1 MALRSMTGFARFDGS
16 IAGTRFHWELR
27 SVNGRGLDV
36 RLRLPPGYEAIE
48 AQAREA
54 VSRHVARGNVALTL
68 SIDQGATSSEV
79 RINERALETVSAAA
93 EQLRLRHGWDNVRP
107 EGVLA
112 LRGVLEVG
120 EGPSVNVEAAQPV
133 LLAGL
138 ETALGAL
145 GVAREGEGA
154 RLEAVLRASIERI
167 GDLVARI
174 TALPSRTPEA
184 IRARLSEQVQRLAG
198 TGVTF
203 EPERL
208 HQEAILIATRADIE
222 EEIKRLGAH
231 IAAAQALVGETAPAG
246 RRLDFLAQEFNREAN
261 TICSKSGDVEMT
273 RLGLELKAVI
283 DQLREQ
289 VQNIE

>member
-16 IAGTRFHWELR
+16 IEGTRFHWELR

-36 RLRLPPGYEAIE
+36 RLRLPPGYEALE
-48 AQAREA
+48 APAREA
-54 VSRHVARGNVALTL
+54 VGRHVARGNVALTL

-79 RINERALETVSAAA
+79 RINERALEAVSVAA

-120 EGPSVNVEAAQPV
+120 EGPSLSVEAAQPS

-145 GVAREGEGA
+145 GRAREGEGA
-154 RLEAVLRASIERI
+154 RLEAVLRGAIESIA
-167 GDLVARI
+167 DLVARI
-174 TALPSRTPEA
+174 TDLPSRTPEA
-184 IRARLSEQVQRLAG
+184 VRARLAEQVQRLVG

-231 IAAAQALVGETAPAG
+231 IAAARGLLGENTPVG

>member
-154 RLEAVLRASIERI
+154 RLEAVMRASIECI